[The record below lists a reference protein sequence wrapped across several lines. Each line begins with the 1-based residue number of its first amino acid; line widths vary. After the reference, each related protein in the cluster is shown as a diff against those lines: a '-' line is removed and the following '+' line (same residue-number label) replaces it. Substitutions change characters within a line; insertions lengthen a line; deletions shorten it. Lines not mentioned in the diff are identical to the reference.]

1 MRDVLILSNNY
12 LLDNDVLEMSVG
24 MMWNIIVSIT
34 FRGVV
39 S

>member
-12 LLDNDVLEMSVG
+12 LLDNDGLEMSVG